1 MKRSPGFTLIE
12 VLIASVI
19 MLTVLSLAANLFAQ
33 ARLSSQKAQ
42 DSIMM
47 QSPLVLIM
55 DTIRHQIRQDPQE
68 SLSGDG
74 VIDDVQYKWTA
85 STELFLPPPDN
96 LIPESNQVVSFAP
109 RYRLYQVQL
118 ELKYKASSRAYQFK
132 EVAWLQKAQAQ

>member
-42 DSIMM
+42 DSIML

-74 VIDDVQYKWTA
+74 VIDEVQFKWTA
-85 STELFLPPPDN
+85 KTDLFLPPPDN
-96 LIPESNQVVSFAP
+96 LIPESNQLISFAP
-109 RYRLYQVQL
+109 RYRLYQVEL
-118 ELKYKASSRAYQFK
+118 ELKYKTSSRAYQFK
-132 EVAWLQKAQAQ
+132 EVAWLQKVQAQ